1 MQKVISV
8 SIGSSKRDH
17 CIETKIMGQK
27 FIIERIGTN
36 GSINKAIDLIKK
48 NDGKVD
54 AIGLGG
60 IDLYIKSGNKSYI
73 IREALKLKNA
83 AKITPIVDGSGLKN
97 TLERRVIKYLQESNE
112 IDFNKKKVLVTS
124 GMDRFGMA
132 ESLEYY
138 NSKLILGDL
147 MFTLGIDKP
156 LYSLTSL
163 NKVANIVAPIASKLP
178 FNLLYPTGEKQN
190 ITVTNRFIKYF
201 NEAEIISGDFHYIK
215 RFMPNN
221 MKGKIIITNTVT
233 SEDVTMLKD
242 KGVNRLITTTPEF
255 AGRSFGTN
263 VMEGVIIT
271 LLKLLGK
278 EVNEYEYNSILNTI
292 DLKPRIEHL
301 NEFERVI

>member
-8 SIGSSKRDH
+8 SIGSSKRNH
-17 CIETKIMGQK
+17 CVETKIMGEK
-27 FIIERIGTN
+27 FFIERIGTN

-60 IDLYIKSGNKSYI
+60 IDLYIKSGNKSYV

-83 AKITPIVDGSGLKN
+83 AKFTPIVDGSGLKN

-156 LYSLTSL
+156 LYSLKSL
-163 NKVANIVAPIASKLP
+163 NKVANVVAPIASKLP

-190 ITVTNRFIKYF
+190 ITVSNRFIKYF

-233 SEDVTMLKD
+233 SEDVTMLKG
-242 KGVNRLITTTPEF
+242 KGVNKLITTTPEF

-263 VMEGVIIT
+263 VIEGVIIT
-271 LLKLLGK
+271 LLKLIEK
-278 EVNEYEYNSILNTI
+278 EASEYEYNSILNKI
-292 DLKPRIEHL
+292 DLKPRIENL